1 MFAKL
6 ELQDFYGRDFDRKKN
21 WMKHKYLTTSLY
33 LALTNDTIEIFNAMK
48 RWEKLIINS
57 TQIWFTFTEKDVCI
71 KKYWIK
77 TYRNMNSSVS
87 T

>member
-6 ELQDFYGRDFDRKKN
+6 ELQDFYGSVFDRNKN

-33 LALTNDTIEIFNAMK
+33 LALKNDTIEVFNAMK

-57 TQIWFTFTEKDVCI
+57 TQMWFAFTEITQYLVV
-71 KKYWIK
+71 
-77 TYRNMNSSVS
+77 T
-87 T
+87 